1 MFIVVHISASAK
13 SHLPRI
19 LSRAGPL
26 PALHPADGDE
36 IKPGHIYIAPPNQH
50 LVLSEDKIFLTSGPK
65 EHGHRPAIDPLF
77 QSAALNYGPRVVGIV
92 LSGMLG
98 DGTAGLLSIKNS
110 GGLAVVQDPQEA
122 VFPGMPLSALEKVK
136 VDHILD
142 IAGIASLMEKLPAGE
157 GVKEGLVGMT
167 KNRDDEREKISQDF
181 ERFKQGENPQHNSI
195 LSCPDCGGVIFE
207 LGDQDQPHFRCH
219 IGHSYSLESYI
230 GKQAES
236 LEDALWKAVRILEE
250 RAALLERISYSLEKK
265 RAGSRSGRNFSNQA
279 LEVRKTA
286 DIIRQAIAAQ
296 SDPSESFYIS
306 STEDLHKL
314 DDSAGRE
321 LRD

>member
-1 MFIVVHISASAK
+1 
-13 SHLPRI
+13 
-19 LSRAGPL
+19 
-26 PALHPADGDE
+26 
-36 IKPGHIYIAPPNQH
+36 
-50 LVLSEDKIFLTSGPK
+50 
-65 EHGHRPAIDPLF
+65 
-77 QSAALNYGPRVVGIV
+77 
-92 LSGMLG
+92 
-98 DGTAGLLSIKNS
+98 
-110 GGLAVVQDPQEA
+110 
-122 VFPGMPLSALEKVK
+122 
-136 VDHILD
+136 
-142 IAGIASLMEKLPAGE
+142 MEKLPDAE

-167 KNRDDEREKISQDF
+167 KNRDDEREKISHDF
-181 ERFKQGENPQHNSI
+181 ERFKHGENPQHNSI

-207 LGDQDQPHFRCH
+207 LGEQDQPHFRCH

-230 GKQAES
+230 SKQAES

-265 RAGSRSGRNFSNQA
+265 RAGSRSGKNFSNQA

-286 DIIRQAIAAQ
+286 DIIRQAIAVQ